1 MEAVTTGAPAVIG
14 VKAATM
20 EAIGMAARKDLKV
33 LRVALAHQA
42 NRVHL
47 EHLVRRENQDMA
59 VLPVQEGAGLLTAL
73 QVTDQQL
80 TVRQLMDH
88 RTDLMGQRRT
98 AAATGLAEVTLPVQV
113 TRPRRVAA
121 MLPEAVIPRATRLQE
136 DRSQL
141 LPWHRLQELLHHHP
155 QQRLLHRRQP
165 LPLRPHQQLPHH
177 HLQHTR
183 PRHHQP
189 PKLRPPVVVAA
200 VFPLVAAFNRQTSRL
215 IPTLAWPYP
224 NSHSSLSRIRSLC
237 PTFPIRAHVRATSWR
252 VRRTTRIC
260 LL

>member
-88 RTDLMGQRRT
+88 RTDLTGQRRT

-121 MLPEAVIPRATRLQE
+121 MLPEAVIPRATRLQG

-165 LPLRPHQQLPHH
+165 LPLLPHH

-189 PKLRPPVVVAA
+189 PKLRPQAVVAA

-215 IPTLAWPYP
+215 IPTLAWPYL

-252 VRRTTRIC
+252 VRRTTQIC